1 MRRKKKTLKKKPA
14 RGQID
19 RDRCGVGGREGGADK
34 KKGGDRVRWKK
45 KHGEGELI
53 VKYEIVLQKARY

>member
-1 MRRKKKTLKKKPA
+1 M
-14 RGQID
+14 
-19 RDRCGVGGREGGADK
+19 GGREGVRGRQEER
-34 KKGGDRVRWKK
+34 GGESEMEK

>member
-1 MRRKKKTLKKKPA
+1 MVWEGRRGRQEE
-14 RGQID
+14 RGN
-19 RDRCGVGGREGGADK
+19 
-34 KKGGDRVRWKK
+34 RVRWEK

>member
-1 MRRKKKTLKKKPA
+1 MW
-14 RGQID
+14 
-19 RDRCGVGGREGGADK
+19 CGREGGADK